1 MTAAECLE
9 RLLACGWTHEAVFRC
24 PAGVLSDWF
33 REQNEESVAD
43 KLAEPVGLL
52 ICKLRDECYLRAPW
66 EQHDGIRRYI
76 RQTVGDFA
84 ELEAKANRSE
94 WITQYQQE
102 PPRGVT

>member
-9 RLLACGWTHEAVFRC
+9 KLLAGGWTHEAVFQC
-24 PAGVLSDWF
+24 PSGVLADWF

-43 KLAEPVGLL
+43 ELADPVGLL

-76 RQTVGDFA
+76 RQTVGNFA
-84 ELEAKANRSE
+84 ELEAQANRSE
-94 WITQYQQE
+94 WQSFYNQE
-102 PPRGVT
+102 LPEGT